1 MIIKVSKVRG
11 KRKNLTKRKPGSWG
25 KGIGGADEA
34 SENNLKIVKIGISG
48 YVFCAELVGGI
59 RSVAF
64 LLIALTRAIRVKRVF
79 LVVSPSA
86 RIDCQR
92 DDL

>member
-1 MIIKVSKVRG
+1 MP
-11 KRKNLTKRKPGSWG
+11 KRKPGSWG
-25 KGIGGADEA
+25 KGVGGADEA
-34 SENNLKIVKIGISG
+34 SEKNLKIVKIGISDNIL
-48 YVFCAELVGGI
+48 CADLGRRI

-64 LLIALTRAIRVKRVF
+64 LFNAFTRAIRVKRVF